1 MMLGSGILRLVCLLA
16 LSLWRGRGSNDSVT
30 EKQLSEFMLRHPS
43 EERYAINWLPAKI
56 INRVMEMHKNN

>member
-1 MMLGSGILRLVCLLA
+1 M
-16 LSLWRGRGSNDSVT
+16 T

-56 INRVMEMHKNN
+56 INRVMEMQTRNGISILATSSNVGVSTRSLVCFCLD